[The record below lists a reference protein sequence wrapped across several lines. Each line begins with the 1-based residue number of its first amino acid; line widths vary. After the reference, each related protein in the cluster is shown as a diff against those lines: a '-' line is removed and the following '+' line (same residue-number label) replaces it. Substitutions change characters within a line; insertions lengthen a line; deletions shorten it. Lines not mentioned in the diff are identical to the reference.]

1 MFRAVKIKISDQ
13 QLIEELE
20 FLHQLFKREYDFV
33 RHKVSLTSFDEKEYS
48 HAHRGRFTEKLA
60 ALTNKRYLAWNV
72 NQKAKYFRMFAQ
84 QLRQDFC
91 SLKYRYDISVI
102 LAKYGFNPS
111 NPAVRDEL
119 KALNLYPTAQEIKNI
134 CRQGTIVCLPETLSL
149 PLDFSLGQ
157 DKQTIT
163 QPDKKEAVFFIKFR
177 GKWTR
182 LSFDMPKYFKRKTRQ
197 ENFECYCKPKF
208 VKDENQDWYVVLAIM
223 LSTDKPSAKND
234 IYAGIDIGLK
244 YPYTAIAVKDTGKEQ
259 VFFQS
264 QPFSCKRE
272 MQVVN
277 HKLAVIKEKLSHL
290 YHKIDVYQRIIARNK
305 NPQFT
310 VVIQEK
316 LEVLIQEKNDLRRKR
331 RELNKRLCYLAA
343 RDLRKQLKFFNV
355 GTVKLER
362 LNWVENSG
370 GSWAFSQ
377 MQQVITEKLQE
388 DGIAVKKVSPAYTS
402 SQNPFTTKKENG
414 VKQSDR
420 NVRFAKYIVD
430 RDVLAAINI
439 ALRDFKTVKH
449 LVLTRRQFGVIACR
463 MAESETHTKRENKSN
478 KSYNPFNHG
487 DLLQTC

>member
-20 FLHQLFKREYDFV
+20 FLHSIFKTEYDFV
-33 RHKVSLTSFDEKEYS
+33 RREVSLTSFDEKEYS
-48 HAHRGRFTEKLA
+48 HANRGRVTEKLA
-60 ALTNKRYLAWNV
+60 ALTNKRYLAWDV

-111 NPAVRDEL
+111 NPVVRDEL

-134 CRQGTIVCLPETLSL
+134 CRQGTIVRLPETLSF

-163 QPDKKEAVFFIKFR
+163 QPDKKEAVFFIKFC

-182 LSFDMPKYFKRKTRQ
+182 LSFDVPEYFKRKTQ
-197 ENFECYCKPKF
+197 QKNFECYCKPKF

-234 IYAGIDIGLK
+234 IYAGIDIGL
-244 YPYTAIAVKDTGKEQ
+244 
-259 VFFQS
+259 
-264 QPFSCKRE
+264 
-272 MQVVN
+272 N
-277 HKLAVIKEKLSHL
+277 
-290 YHKIDVYQRIIARNK
+290 
-305 NPQFT
+305 
-310 VVIQEK
+310 
-316 LEVLIQEKNDLRRKR
+316 
-331 RELNKRLCYLAA
+331 
-343 RDLRKQLKFFNV
+343 
-355 GTVKLER
+355 
-362 LNWVENSG
+362 
-370 GSWAFSQ
+370 
-377 MQQVITEKLQE
+377 
-388 DGIAVKKVSPAYTS
+388 
-402 SQNPFTTKKENG
+402 
-414 VKQSDR
+414 
-420 NVRFAKYIVD
+420 D